1 MSPTHTWMAIA
12 WGLCASTS
20 TLAQTSDLAL
30 TVGLKAWHVEWSSF
44 GYAIDS
50 GSNTILVQAAARD
63 KTLFLPVA
71 SLRYR
76 NVIASV
82 SGYRGTEMEFL
93 NGERAKRHELDA
105 NVGYFVLPGVA
116 ATVGYKRF
124 ELSGAAGSKSA
135 VRGPVF
141 GLSLTAPV
149 GHDVSVYGSFG
160 HSRMRPSDDSIIRFK
175 TRYSLTDLGLAYT
188 LPAAGLARA
197 FTLTLGYRT
206 QSIKARE
213 ALGTQTAADSA
224 EGIALGGFV
233 TF

>member
-1 MSPTHTWMAIA
+1 MAPTQPCIAIA
-12 WGLCASTS
+12 LALCASTAAH
-20 TLAQTSDLAL
+20 AQTSDLTL

-71 SLRYR
+71 SVRYR
-76 NVIASV
+76 NLIASV

-105 NVGYFVLPGVA
+105 NVGYLVLPGVA

-124 ELSGAAGSKSA
+124 ELAGAAGNKSA

-141 GLSLTAPV
+141 GLSMTAPV
-149 GHDVSVYGSFG
+149 GYDVSVYASFG

-188 LPAAGLARA
+188 LPAAGFARA
-197 FTLTLGYRT
+197 FTLTLGYRS

-224 EGIALGGFV
+224 EGIALGAFT

>member
-1 MSPTHTWMAIA
+1 MAPIKTCMA
-12 WGLCASTS
+12 MALGLCASTAAS
-20 TLAQTSDLAL
+20 AQPSDLQL

-50 GSNTILVQAAARD
+50 GNNTILVQAAARD

-76 NVIASV
+76 NIVASV

-105 NVGYFVLPGVA
+105 NLGYYVLPGVA
-116 ATVGYKRF
+116 ATAGYKRF
-124 ELSGAAGSKSA
+124 ELSGAAGSKTA

-160 HSRMRPSDDSIIRFK
+160 HSRMRPSDDSMIRFK

-188 LPAAGLARA
+188 LPGGGIARA

-213 ALGTQTAADSA
+213 ALRTQTAADSA
-224 EGIALGGFV
+224 EGLALGAFA